1 LCDSAK
7 VTTKSLLRKF
17 LLQNLDE
24 LIEALVAARK
34 CLRNSVSQ
42 SELPGR
48 LFQKAYSQAH
58 VEARCAV
65 AL

>member
-1 LCDSAK
+1 VRFREGNDK
-7 VTTKSLLRKF
+7 KPVEEF
-17 LLQNLDE
+17 LLQKLDE
-24 LIEALVAARK
+24 LIESLVAARK

-48 LFQKAYSQAH
+48 LFQTAYSQAH